1 MEGQSSSVFNKVKN
15 MVGQTASPQIVV
27 SIIPSSTTFSLN
39 SQDSQDKFSITLEA
53 FVTGTDS
60 QPLTVYTK
68 DSLLQPSAVR
78 ANLEKRGL
86 VFTDVKTGGIVKNTA
101 MGIKSINADA
111 SDNASEASS
120 FVELPASEEGQG
132 KAQAASYKVTYQC
145 ERTALKGLK
154 EGKDYRVSLGDG
166 LAKVKWWKIGSLEDV
181 LDKGMRKLVKLQTQD
196 TPSSEELKMRLA
208 SGSSFHVTG

>member
-1 MEGQSSSVFNKVKN
+1 MAGQSSSVLSKVKN
-15 MVGQTASPQIVV
+15 LVGQNPSPQIVA
-27 SIIPSSTTFSLN
+27 SIIPSSSTFSLN
-39 SQDSQDKFSITLEA
+39 SQTSGDTFSITLEA
-53 FVTGTDS
+53 FVTGTNS

-86 VFTDVKTGGIVKNTA
+86 VFTDVDTGESVKNIV

-111 SDNASEASS
+111 SDTVSEASS
-120 FVELPASEEGQG
+120 FVELPAVEEGQG
-132 KAQAASYKVTYQC
+132 KAQAASYKVAYQC

-154 EGKDYRVSLGDG
+154 EGKEYKISLGDE
-166 LAKVKWWKIGSLEDV
+166 LAKVKWWKVGSLEDV
-181 LDKGMRKLVKLQTQD
+181 VDKGMRKLVKLQTQG